1 MYMVNLAYELRG
13 LPFNIGKSLFRIAN
27 LPATR
32 VQVQDKRHWRA
43 AKYAITDQDGHTG
56 RYIIE
61 EYLLNL

>member
-32 VQVQDKRHWRA
+32 VQVQDKRH
-43 AKYAITDQDGHTG
+43 
-56 RYIIE
+56 
-61 EYLLNL
+61 